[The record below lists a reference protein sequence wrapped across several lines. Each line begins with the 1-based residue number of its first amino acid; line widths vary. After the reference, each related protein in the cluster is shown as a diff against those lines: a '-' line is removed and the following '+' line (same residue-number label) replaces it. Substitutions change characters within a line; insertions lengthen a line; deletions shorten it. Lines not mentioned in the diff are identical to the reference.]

1 MIRLIKRQNRPQ
13 KPTFYF
19 NFTSP
24 LRAFGDC
31 CCSHVN
37 SSPKVYSSSRGHRTG
52 SNNSGVEELVHHSGK
67 TIMRTCEYTKHSSSA
82 HHNCH
87 IVHLKQDVSV
97 LLYYTND
104 VVGFPVRG
112 RQVSSIRTTEIA
124 RRHCLEPAQSK
135 ATTRAQ
141 LRRALFHFVEHLCGP
156 PLKTEIFS

>member
-82 HHNCH
+82 HHNCVTSCTSNKMYQYCC
-87 IVHLKQDVSV
+87 ITQMMWLVSRCAADKSHPFAQQKSREGTV
-97 LLYYTND
+97 SNQPNPRLRPERSFAARFFILLNICAD
-104 VVGFPVRG
+104 HP
-112 RQVSSIRTTEIA
+112 
-124 RRHCLEPAQSK
+124 
-135 ATTRAQ
+135 
-141 LRRALFHFVEHLCGP
+141 
-156 PLKTEIFS
+156 